1 MSLNFVPTKPYEPW
15 SLNKFGF
22 ESFSPFNLQ
31 KNVHSTKF
39 LKYLCANVVPT
50 LGQISS
56 TTGEDNGAGEGDSAG
71 DAGKMTI
78 QLDVLKLF
86 AEMSTFSGELD
97 KPEQDTQVVFDTL
110 LVGGATVAGP
120 TILL

>member
-1 MSLNFVPTKPYEPW
+1 M
-15 SLNKFGF
+15 
-22 ESFSPFNLQ
+22 Q

-50 LGQISS
+50 LGQMGSPPS
-56 TTGEDNGAGEGDSAG
+56 GEDNGSGEGDASSGEA
-71 DAGKMTI
+71 AKITI

-86 AEMSTFSGELD
+86 AEMSTFSGELE

-110 LVGGATVAGP
+110 LVGGATVGDS
-120 TILL
+120 TMLLFVKCMIFPD